1 MFTSPSPTLSAAM
14 TNTTASS
21 STTSLRYLG
30 PITKKASDFISLTAK
45 ENEIFG
51 LLRECLEFNSLK
63 DVTLRVAGG
72 WVRDK
77 LLGLSSMDCDIA
89 IDTMMG
95 ERFALLFLDFLRK
108 RGIPTSSYGVI
119 HANPTKSKHLETATL
134 SLLGY
139 PLDFVNLRSEEYS
152 TTSRIPN
159 QVTFGTPYED
169 AMRRDFTVNSLFLNL
184 NTSLLE
190 DWTRFGF
197 EDLEDGLMR
206 TPLPAQQTLVDD
218 PLRILRGIRF
228 ATRFAFRLHSDFTT
242 TILSCPMIGRLFM
255 EKISRERV
263 GDEIGKIL
271 SDKRHALQGLE
282 MVRDLGIADL
292 IFRVPGFGLG
302 CFDGSDNS
310 DKEFQG
316 SIPKC
321 KDYISSL
328 EAILDDPKS
337 KRLDEE
343 ERMIILLGSSM
354 LDYHSLTVEVVGK
367 GKKEDYYPRMIC
379 RDGLKL
385 TNSLTND
392 VVKVLKGCSGWIDIL
407 SDALSDIN
415 ISKELCLKI
424 GRLIRMIGKNWT
436 LSLYL
441 ACIISKENICKT
453 VHFDLEKKIRKLGLQ
468 DCYQWNHVVNG
479 DCINSIIGPNE
490 GRRCGELL
498 SLIMDLQ
505 ITSSNN
511 LSTEEAIAFVKN
523 NK

>member
-14 TNTTASS
+14 TSATASS
-21 STTSLRYLG
+21 STTSLSYLG
-30 PITKKASDFISLTAK
+30 PITKKASDVISLTAK

-51 LLRECLEFNSLK
+51 LLRECLELNSLK

-242 TILSCPMIGRLFM
+242 TIVGCPIIGRLFM

-302 CFDGSDNS
+302 GSDVS
-310 DKEFQG
+310 DKLLRE
-316 SIPKC
+316 SIPKS

-328 EAILDDPKS
+328 EAIIDDPKS

-343 ERMIILLGSSM
+343 ERKIILLASSM
-354 LDYHSLTVEVVGK
+354 LDHHSLTVDVGK
-367 GKKEDYYPRMIC
+367 GKKDYYPRMIC

-392 VVKVLKGCSGWIDIL
+392 VVKVLKGCSGWIDII
-407 SDALSDIN
+407 SDGHSDIRTSKALS
-415 ISKELCLKI
+415 LKI

-441 ACIISKENICKT
+441 ACIISKESINKA
-453 VHFDLEKKIRKLGLQ
+453 VHFDLEKKVRKLGLQ
-468 DCYQWNHVVNG
+468 DCHQWNHVING
-479 DCINSIIGPNE
+479 DRINSIIGLKE

-511 LSTEEAIAFVKN
+511 LSTEEAIAFVEN